1 MTRQLLAP
9 PPPPAVFCCKE
20 DSSAV
25 DWKEAE
31 AQEFRECLS
40 DLAKIRK
47 VVYFSSPSARASST
61 PTSRPLWSLTSCS
74 LLPAPLGCL
83 PGPCPYPILWVFGNI
98 LLAAGLQLGRNP
110 SLSSSSS
117 ASPGAGAPAHM
128 RKCKGSKVQ
137 KPA

>member
-20 DSSAV
+20 DSSAM

-47 VVYFSSPSARASST
+47 VVYFLITFSEGLEHTNLKASV
-61 PTSRPLWSLTSCS
+61 
-74 LLPAPLGCL
+74 
-83 PGPCPYPILWVFGNI
+83 VFN
-98 LLAAGLQLGRNP
+98 
-110 SLSSSSS
+110 
-117 ASPGAGAPAHM
+117 
-128 RKCKGSKVQ
+128 
-137 KPA
+137 